1 MARKKVAKAKVTK
14 TKVAKAAK
22 EKEVGTVFGYYSKIG
37 VAAIKMSGKLSR
49 GEEVHIKG
57 HTTDFKQKIDSIQ
70 IKNKDVASLK
80 AGDEAGIKV
89 KDKVR
94 PNDKIYKPG

>member
-1 MARKKVAKAKVTK
+1 MARTKAKAKVTK
-14 TKVAKAAK
+14 AKVTKAAK
-22 EKEVGTVFGYYSKIG
+22 EIGTVFGYYSKIG
-37 VAAIKMSGKLSR
+37 VAAVKMSGKLSR
-49 GEEVHIKG
+49 GDEIHIKG
-57 HTTDFKQKIDSIQ
+57 HTTDFKQKVDSIQ

-80 AGDEAGIKV
+80 AGDEAGIRV